1 MNRASKI
8 LVAIALATAATAPL
22 LAQEEKTLAERNV
35 FLFTQDGRMVSMPVN
50 AQKQAMIMQNFRQ
63 SDKAM
68 LAYASAGKLYVTEDH
83 KMPDGKMLST
93 MLFGSDFG
101 IESQR

>member
-1 MNRASKI
+1 MNLTSKV
-8 LVAIALATAATAPL
+8 LMAMALAAVVAAPL
-22 LAQEEKTLAERNV
+22 LAQEEKTLAERNL

-63 SDKAM
+63 SNTAM
-68 LAYASAGKLYVTEDH
+68 LAYASAGKLYVTEDR
-83 KMPDGKMLST
+83 KMADGSMLSAA
-93 MLFGSDFG
+93 LFGNNFG